1 MDFGITWTESAISD
15 LRGIVRYI
23 ARDNRAA
30 AERLGLLMIS
40 KVDSL
45 GKFPRIGHRVPE
57 FALES
62 IRQISV
68 APYRIVHEINDG
80 DSTVSVLRVWHG
92 ARDRLDE
99 SSLKPGV

>member
-62 IRQISV
+62 IRQISG
-68 APYRIVHEINDG
+68 PRIG
-80 DSTVSVLRVWHG
+80 LFTRSTTGTPPFRCCGFGMARVIAWMNLR
-92 ARDRLDE
+92 
-99 SSLKPGV
+99 